1 MNDAQKGKVMKVV
14 TESGYAVKDKDGFL
28 LIDGEG
34 VIVYTRDGIDF
45 TNVLSGVKSKLINVS
60 LRACDPLNDP
70 DELVDV
76 HGK

>member
-1 MNDAQKGKVMKVV
+1 MRVV
-14 TESGYAVKDKDGFL
+14 TESGYAVQDLDGHI

-34 VIVYTRDGIDF
+34 VIVYTRNGIDF

-60 LRACDPLNDP
+60 LRDCDPLNDP
-70 DELVDV
+70 DVDV